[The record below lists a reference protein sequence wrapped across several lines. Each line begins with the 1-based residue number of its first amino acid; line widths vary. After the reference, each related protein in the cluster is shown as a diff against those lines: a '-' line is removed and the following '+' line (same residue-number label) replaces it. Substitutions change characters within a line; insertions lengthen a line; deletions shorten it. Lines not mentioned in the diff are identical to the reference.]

1 VIIVT
6 IKLVIVCINCI
17 FSVSEIDDNDDPSCM
32 STDDPGSSEARWNHV
47 ADIVAGNLHLVP
59 SLMFRP
65 IYFVSAYLSKQ
76 VSKKLLLARNKHI

>member
-1 VIIVT
+1 MIIVT

-47 ADIVAGNLHLVP
+47 ADIVAGKFTPCTVTN
-59 SLMFRP
+59 
-65 IYFVSAYLSKQ
+65 VSS
-76 VSKKLLLARNKHI
+76 HILCQCIFE